1 MNPFH
6 YKYRNQNNGVHL
18 FGFILILMGMI
29 VLTVPL
35 FLEVESAFIEVFF
48 VSGVPLAIGV
58 FMISTYTGTL
68 IDFEANKSKKYQ
80 SILWF
85 KFGKW
90 QNLPKI
96 ENAELIHYTYFIR
109 NRPNGISPTLSG
121 EITVYKCV
129 LVVEGKKFMV
139 FDYSKENKAIA
150 ALDKIKRGFK
160 IP

>member
-1 MNPFH
+1 M
-6 YKYRNQNNGVHL
+6 
-18 FGFILILMGMI
+18 MGMI
-29 VLTVPL
+29 VSTVPL
-35 FLEVESAFIEVFF
+35 LVEVDTAFIEIFF
-48 VSGVPLAIGV
+48 VSGVPMVIGV

-129 LVVEGKKFMV
+129 LVAKGKKFLV
-139 FDYSKENKAIA
+139 FDYSKETVAIV
-150 ALDKIKRGFK
+150 ALDKIRTGFK
-160 IP
+160 LT

>member
-1 MNPFH
+1 MNRFH

-18 FGFILILMGMI
+18 LGFILILMGMI
-29 VLTVPL
+29 VITVPL

-48 VSGVPLAIGV
+48 VSGVPLVIGV

-68 IDFEANKSKKYQ
+68 IDFEANKFKKYQ

-90 QNLPKI
+90 QNLLEI

-109 NRPNGISPTLSG
+109 NRPNGISLMLSG

-129 LVVEGKKFMV
+129 LVEKGKKFLV
-139 FDYSKENKAIA
+139 FDYSKETDAIV
-150 ALDKIKRGFK
+150 ALDKIRTGLKLT
-160 IP
+160 